1 MNDQELAQLARDTAK
16 KAYAPYSNFRVGAA
30 LITDSG
36 NVYTGC
42 NIENVS
48 YPATVCGEDVAVLKA
63 ISEGETKI
71 DILAVAC
78 IDADEEAIFP
88 CGVSR
93 QRMSEFGVEDVIVVH
108 KDSFEKY
115 KFDDVLPYN
124 NKIKF
129 KPISVSG
136 KLVRIDCF

>member
-1 MNDQELAQLARDTAK
+1 MNDQELAQLARDAAK

-30 LITDSG
+30 LITESG

-48 YPATVCGEDVAVLKA
+48 FPATVCGEDVAVLKA

-129 KPISVSG
+129 K
-136 KLVRIDCF
+136 D

>member
-1 MNDQELAQLARDTAK
+1 MIKIGLTGSIGSGKSIVSTYFK
-16 KAYAPYSNFRVGAA
+16 KW
-30 LITDSG
+30 
-36 NVYTGC
+36 GC
-42 NIENVS
+42 YIF
-48 YPATVCGEDVAVLKA
+48 
-63 ISEGETKI
+63 
-71 DILAVAC
+71 
-78 IDADEEAIFP
+78 DADEEAIFP

-129 KPISVSG
+129 KDQIFSFNLGITLNVSPTMP
-136 KLVRIDCF
+136 KSAN

>member
-1 MNDQELAQLARDTAK
+1 M
-16 KAYAPYSNFRVGAA
+16 
-30 LITDSG
+30 
-36 NVYTGC
+36 
-42 NIENVS
+42 
-48 YPATVCGEDVAVLKA
+48 GEDVAVLKA

-71 DILAVAC
+71 DTLAVAC

-108 KDSFEKY
+108 KDSFKKY
-115 KFDDVLPYN
+115 KFEDVLPYN

-129 KPISVSG
+129 K
-136 KLVRIDCF
+136 D

>member
-1 MNDQELAQLARDTAK
+1 MQSMSENDSMMDENLLLDAAREARM

-36 NVYTGC
+36 NIYTGC

-63 ISEGETKI
+63 ISEGEKKI
-71 DILAVAC
+71 DVLAVAC

-108 KDSFEKY
+108 KNSFEKY

-129 KPISVSG
+129 K
-136 KLVRIDCF
+136 D